1 MKNYLL
7 LHGALGSASDFDH
20 FIPLWNTFHELM
32 AIDLPYHGKNASDK
46 PFTMD
51 SFSDYIITYIES
63 HYDAPISVIGYSMGG
78 YVALLAAGKKP
89 SLFEQIIT
97 FATKY
102 HWNNQIVAK
111 QAYMLDTKMIEEKN
125 PAFIEKLTKTHTN
138 ISWSDLL
145 TKTIEM
151 MQDISD
157 KKYLDETILS
167 NIPCRVLCGVGDK
180 DKMVS
185 IEETINT
192 VQSLPNGNF
201 FVLPDTAHPLEKLNG
216 RYLSVYM

>member
-7 LHGALGSASDFDH
+7 LHGALGSATDFDH
-20 FIPLWNTFHELM
+20 FIPLWNTLHKLK
-32 AIDLPYHGKNASDK
+32 AIDLPFHGKNASDK
-46 PFTMD
+46 AFTLD
-51 SFSDYIITYIES
+51 SFSDYLVEYIEA
-63 HYDAPISVIGYSMGG
+63 HYDAPISVFGYSMGG

-102 HWNNQIVAK
+102 HWNNQIVTR
-111 QAYMLDTKMIEEKN
+111 QASMLDAKMIEEKN
-125 PAFIEKLTKTHTN
+125 PAFVEKLKQTHIN
-138 ISWSDLL
+138 ISWHDLL
-145 TKTIEM
+145 AKTIKM

-157 KKYLDETILS
+157 KKYLDKTILS
-167 NIPCRVLCGVGDK
+167 NISCKVLCGVGDK

-185 IEETINT
+185 IDETINT
-192 VQSLPNGNF
+192 AQSLPNGNF
-201 FVLPDTAHPLEKLNG
+201 FVLPNTTHPLEKLNG